1 MDRSEYLRNYYKDNK
16 KRMNDRRL
24 ENYYHLK
31 YGTTCSD
38 QIKELQKKKQITR
51 ALHKCSP
58 ELIEQIR
65 ETLAKGNAITN
76 S

>member
-1 MDRSEYLRNYYKDNK
+1 MDRSEYLRNYYKENK

-38 QIKELQKKKQITR
+38 QIKEFQKKKQLSR
-51 ALHKCSP
+51 AFHKFSP
-58 ELIEQIR
+58 ELVEHIR
-65 ETLAKGNAITN
+65 ETLAKANQIK
-76 S
+76 